1 MYHCRISP
9 KKGLL
14 TIHLSGW
21 CHWNAPWFLTDTEG
35 GHSSS
40 QGTAFHLPSLPR
52 THQTWQIAALSYK
65 CLHFLLPGL
74 QLCNTEDE
82 IITYSM
88 SCREVLAVT
97 AANERSPHLPSL
109 LRKASHGRVPSNRAW
124 ATAFSQNKQP
134 GVQAAKNNLWS
145 KLPKT
150 ACGPSCQEPL
160 PACSTLQEQW
170 EHTQQML
177 WEWWEAGLMLSVKC
191 GKNSPLAEEIES
203 FCSNLNPSN

>member
-1 MYHCRISP
+1 MYHCRTSP

-35 GHSSS
+35 GPSSS

-52 THQTWQIAALSYK
+52 THQTWQIHALSYK
-65 CLHFLLPGL
+65 CPHFLLPGL

-82 IITYSM
+82 IIAYSM

-124 ATAFSQNKQP
+124 AAAFSQNEQP
-134 GVQAAKNNLWS
+134 GVQAAKNNLGS
-145 KLPKT
+145 KLPRASPCLYHSAET
-150 ACGPSCQEPL
+150 VGAHAANVLGMMGSRSDAECEVW
-160 PACSTLQEQW
+160 QEQP
-170 EHTQQML
+170 
-177 WEWWEAGLMLSVKC
+177 C
-191 GKNSPLAEEIES
+191 GWGDWILLPQS
-203 FCSNLNPSN
+203 